1 MTDGPREATA
11 PGIARGGRDVP
22 RPSSYVSVPRPR
34 LLFVALSPSSFVMD
48 DVPVLERAFEVV
60 PFVVDAAAAKGV
72 RGMAGRLAAQAAWL
86 RRELPRAD
94 AIYGWFADYHLLLPV
109 LAARRAG
116 VPVAVALGGFESNV
130 LPAVGYGVME
140 SRWRAPIARTV
151 LRGADL
157 LLPVAAA
164 LLAADNRFGAFPGV
178 LRNGVR
184 NRVPGLA
191 TPARVVPV
199 GFDADAWPMGPE
211 HREDEV
217 AMVAFLDRARTAHVK
232 GFDLFLAA
240 ARAMPDV
247 RFRAV
252 GVLPAFAAEIPG
264 LYGAVPPNV
273 VLDPPAPREALAA
286 VYRRASVYALFSRT
300 EGLPNVLCE
309 AMLSGAIPVA
319 SRVGGAAEVVG
330 EAGVV
335 VETPEVSGLVAALR
349 AALAMPTAMRH
360 GARARIATHFTRA
373 QRETALADA
382 LGVLVETGRAHRAGR
397 RMGRSMERSMVERS
411 VRRRRE

>member
-1 MTDGPREATA
+1 
-11 PGIARGGRDVP
+11 
-22 RPSSYVSVPRPR
+22 
-34 LLFVALSPSSFVMD
+34 MD
-48 DVPVLERAFEVV
+48 DVPVLGRAFEVV
-60 PFVVDAAAAKGV
+60 PFVFDAQAAKGV

-94 AIYGWFADYHLLLPV
+94 AVYGWFADYHLMLPM

-130 LPAVGYGVME
+130 LPAVGYGVMQ
-140 SRWRAPIARTV
+140 SRWRAPIARAV

-157 LLPVAAA
+157 LLPVADA
-164 LLAADNRFGAFPGV
+164 LLAADNRFGAFPDV
-178 LRNGVR
+178 LANGVR
-184 NRVPGLA
+184 NRVPGLT
-191 TPARVVPV
+191 TPARVVPF
-199 GFDADAWPMGPE
+199 GFDADAWSMGPD
-211 HREDEV
+211 RRDAEV

-252 GVLPAFAAEIPG
+252 GVLPAFAAHVPG

-273 VLDPPAPREALAA
+273 VLDPPAPREALAD

-330 EAGVV
+330 EGVDRAGVV
-335 VETPEVSGLVAALR
+335 VETPEVGGLVAALR
-349 AALAMPTAMRH
+349 AALAMPAPMRH
-360 GARARIATHFTRA
+360 AARARIATHFTRE
-373 QRETALADA
+373 QRETALTDA
-382 LGVLVETGRAHRAGR
+382 LGTLIETGQAHRHARQAGGR
-397 RMGRSMERSMVERS
+397 RA
-411 VRRRRE
+411 RRPQ